1 LIVSGRPELEI
12 LGGMSQTDES
22 ILEQAWREHEPE
34 RGFVP
39 SAVWRQLRN
48 LKSELAPTAV
58 VIENMLRNEDAAHR
72 VLGQVIRRR
81 GVARQRLLKELER
94 ALPDATLRLCD
105 GEILELFWLSP
116 KPHIIVDGKA
126 GEDQDCLL
134 ACYAVAFP
142 AGPKGLTLHSGWA
155 LEISDHASAR
165 LLQRSAHA
173 DLRAAA
179 QQAALAFVAADA
191 STVSPLIGKPTS
203 IYLPAGS
210 GAFAA
215 TVIGGMTQTGK
226 AKIYARCRTFVP
238 ASWLNAD
245 QQPLP
250 RAADD
255 GDTVATG
262 LWQWDKFGEVLP
274 DRGPNRRR

>member
-1 LIVSGRPELEI
+1 
-12 LGGMSQTDES
+12 MSQTDES

-48 LKSELAPTAV
+48 LKSELAPTAA
-58 VIENMLRNEDAAHR
+58 VIESMLRDQTLARN
-72 VLGQVIRRR
+72 VLEPVTRRR
-81 GVARQRLLKELER
+81 GMHRQRLLKELRR

-105 GEILELFWLSP
+105 AEILEIFWLSP
-116 KPHIIVDGKA
+116 KPHIIVDGNA
-126 GEDQDCLL
+126 GEDQDCLM

-142 AGPKGLTLHSGWA
+142 ADAKGLTLHSGWA
-155 LEISDHASAR
+155 LEISDHALAR

-191 STVSPLIGKPTS
+191 KVVTPLIGTSTS
-203 IYLPAGS
+203 IYLPARS

-215 TVIGGMTQTGK
+215 TVIGGVTTTGK
-226 AKIYARCRTFVP
+226 AKIYARCRTFVHS
-238 ASWLNAD
+238 SWLNAD
-245 QQPLP
+245 QQFLP
-250 RAADD
+250 RAVDVEQ
-255 GDTVATG
+255 TVALD
-262 LWQWDKFGEVLP
+262 LWHWDKFGLP
-274 DRGPNRRR
+274 VSA

>member
-1 LIVSGRPELEI
+1 MGL
-12 LGGMSQTDES
+12 TDES

-48 LKSELAPTAV
+48 LKSELAPTAA
-58 VIENMLRNEDAAHR
+58 VIESILRDQTLARN
-72 VLGQVIRRR
+72 VLEPVIRRR
-81 GVARQRLLKELER
+81 GMHRIRLLKELRR

-116 KPHIIVDGKA
+116 KGPIIVDGKA
-126 GEDQDCLL
+126 GEEQDCLL

-142 AGPKGLTLHSGWA
+142 AGAKGLTLHAGWA

-179 QQAALAFVAADA
+179 QQAALAFVAPDA
-191 STVSPLIGKPTS
+191 KVVTPLIGKPTS

-215 TVIGGMTQTGK
+215 AIIGGMTQKTGK
-226 AKIYARCRTFVP
+226 ARIYARCRTFVP
-238 ASWLNAD
+238 SSWLNAD
-245 QQPLP
+245 QQFLP
-250 RAADD
+250 RAVNVQN
-255 GDTVATG
+255 TVALDLWHWNKIG
-262 LWQWDKFGEVLP
+262 LPVSA
-274 DRGPNRRR
+274 